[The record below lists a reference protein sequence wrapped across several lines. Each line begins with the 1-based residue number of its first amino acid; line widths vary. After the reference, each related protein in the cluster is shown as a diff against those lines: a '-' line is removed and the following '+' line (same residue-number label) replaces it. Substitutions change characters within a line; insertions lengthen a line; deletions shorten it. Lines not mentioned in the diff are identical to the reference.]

1 VLGGE
6 NRVLMGVTSEDCLQC
21 LGVILVTNLIPPY
34 LVSDADVKWFQP
46 LPLQRFQVLLTL
58 F

>member
-46 LPLQRFQVLLTL
+46 TR
-58 F
+58 